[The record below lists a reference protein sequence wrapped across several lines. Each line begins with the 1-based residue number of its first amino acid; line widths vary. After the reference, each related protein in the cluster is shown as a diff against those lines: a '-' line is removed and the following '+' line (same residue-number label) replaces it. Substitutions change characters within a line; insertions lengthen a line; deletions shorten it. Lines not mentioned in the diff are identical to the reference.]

1 MYCELGRWVQN
12 MRLPCFL
19 ASIQHKY
26 FFPRRAQRPLRK
38 WGPSGDLEGVGQQRR
53 PRRAPSGNWP
63 TPQMQVALKVPLI
76 TQRFGAASGAHD
88 PPSSGLSLPMLQCP
102 TDKPEHI
109 RTEECTVVHNVYL
122 KVLIPLSS
130 THSTGVHFRA
140 GRPDPCVLS
149 GSHGHQNARGD
160 YGAQLYA
167 SLGEYALCM
176 ITSHI

>member
-1 MYCELGRWVQN
+1 MGRWVQN

-122 KVLIPLSS
+122 KVLIPLSRPLAFIS
-130 THSTGVHFRA
+130 VPAALILASCQAHMDIRTRA
-140 GRPDPCVLS
+140 GITVLS
-149 GSHGHQNARGD
+149 
-160 YGAQLYA
+160 
-167 SLGEYALCM
+167 CM
-176 ITSHI
+176 HLLANMPFA